1 MIIYRVTNGLNT
13 KASHGEWPGGAPPF
27 VYDRHEFAPKKH
39 TLVPNASAT
48 VVQMIFHLYV
58 DEALGAVAI
67 RYRLNERGLA
77 CTDRAGVQKPWTGEG
92 VLNVLRNPAYI
103 GKIRRNEDVYE
114 GLHEPII
121 SKKPFQARR
130 SNWQSAGRSGNEP
143 VTDSPYLLSGLIKC
157 AVCGSAFF
165 GRSRQGPGGQSVSLL
180 PLPSSKQSGA
190 EPRAITTLCRHR
202 S

>member
-13 KASHGEWPGGAPPF
+13 KASRGEWPGGAPPF
-27 VYDRHEFAPKKH
+27 GYDRHEFAPKKH

-67 RYRLNERGLA
+67 RDRLNERGLA

-121 SKKPFQARR
+121 SEETFPERAGATGKAREEAATSR
-130 SNWQSAGRSGNEP
+130 SPTRLTCSAVSSSAPCAAPRSAGAAGKVR
-143 VTDSPYLLSGLIKC
+143 
-157 AVCGSAFF
+157 AGSRYRYYRCRRANKA
-165 GRSRQGPGGQSVSLL
+165 GPNHV
-180 PLPSSKQSGA
+180 
-190 EPRAITTLCRHR
+190 R
-202 S
+202 